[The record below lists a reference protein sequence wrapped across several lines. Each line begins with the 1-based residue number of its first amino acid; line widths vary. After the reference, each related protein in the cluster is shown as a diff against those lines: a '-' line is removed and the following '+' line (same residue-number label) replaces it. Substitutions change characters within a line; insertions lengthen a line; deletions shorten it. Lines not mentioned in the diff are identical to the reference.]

1 MGQSTRQI
9 TQDCILS
16 YVSSYIALCKPKV
29 VLLMLLAALMGMTA
43 HVTDLSCLTVAL
55 GLLGIGCLASA
66 GGIINHLT
74 DQDLDHQMSRTQ
86 RRPLVQGL
94 LQNQQALI
102 FASVLISFGLVVL
115 IWGVNFRTAWLTFI
129 SLIGYTFI
137 YGHLLKPASPQN
149 IVIGGLS
156 GAMPPLL
163 GWSVTHAH
171 LSAEP
176 WLMVLIIF
184 LWTPAHFWA
193 LALYKKKDYATVNL
207 PMLPITHGNK
217 LTKQCIISY
226 IVLTLLACLLAWLSG
241 FCSWRFALAATLVNG
256 WWLNHGI
263 KLYRQSS
270 GRQAWVCFKVSIIQ
284 LYAVF
289 MCWIIDQV
297 LWSI

>member
-1 MGQSTRQI
+1 MN
-9 TQDCILS
+9 
-16 YVSSYIALCKPKV
+16 VSAYLNLCKPKV
-29 VLLMLLAALMGMTA
+29 VLLMLLAALVGMWVHA
-43 HVTDLSCLTVAL
+43 PDPSYLTIIWA
-55 GLLGIGCLASA
+55 LLGIGCLASA

-102 FASVLISFGLVVL
+102 FASILTTLGLAAL
-115 IWGVNFRTAWLTFI
+115 IWGVNFRTAWLTFF

-137 YGHLLKPASPQN
+137 YGQLLKPASPQN

-163 GWSVTHAH
+163 GWSATHSS

-193 LALYKKKDYATVNL
+193 LAMFKKKDYATVNL
-207 PMLPITHGNK
+207 PMLPITHGDK
-217 LTKQCIISY
+217 LTKQCIIGY
-226 IVLTLLACLLAWLSG
+226 MLLTWLACLLAWLSG
-241 FCSWRFALAATLVNG
+241 FCSWRFALVSSLANG
-256 WWLNHGI
+256 WWLIHGI

-284 LYAVF
+284 LYIVF